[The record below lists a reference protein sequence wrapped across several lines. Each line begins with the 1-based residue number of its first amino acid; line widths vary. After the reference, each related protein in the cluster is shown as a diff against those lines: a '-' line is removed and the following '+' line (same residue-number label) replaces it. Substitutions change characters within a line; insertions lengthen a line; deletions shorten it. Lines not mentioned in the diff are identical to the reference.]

1 MSDLQ
6 WAPDGTRMFKKLLD
20 AVPEAMREMVKPQLL
35 KFLAA
40 KAAGKPV
47 NSEVVTKMVQ
57 EDLPEPQRGVIM
69 QALGIKEP
77 AGKKV
82 EKKEAAPP
90 PEPEP
95 IGGLKLE
102 IKDKWAGNSKDMFE
116 RMIQEVPETLRDV
129 FRVKLMDI
137 MNKKAQGGVYQE
149 KYVVEIVK
157 EIVPEPFKSTILKA
171 FSTIGGIDVSAVE
184 KIIEDFPG
192 GEESLISIMHAI
204 QAQFGYVP
212 EEALKMVSQKKDV
225 FMSTLYRLVTSYQAF
240 LTDPSKKHTVAVC
253 NGTGC
258 HLKGSGA
265 MLKRLEEKVS
275 DDDSQITL
283 EKVRCLGCCDL
294 SPAVVVNGEAYG
306 GTDAQA
312 KISEIIEE

>member
-157 EIVPEPFKSTILKA
+157 EIVPEPFQSTILKA

-192 GEESLISIMHAI
+192 GEESQVRLRQRDESLLSLMHAI

-240 LTDPSKKHTVAVC
+240 RTDPSKKHTVAVC

-294 SPAVVVNGEAYG
+294 
-306 GTDAQA
+306 
-312 KISEIIEE
+312 